1 MPRSGTPAAAK
12 YFARRRASTQ
22 PCGPCAVN
30 PVHHQKDLRAHSCLQ
45 VECSDATDGKSTWT
59 NNAAGQTYSPRA
71 FFKRV
76 SEWACRVS

>member
-1 MPRSGTPAAAK
+1 M
-12 YFARRRASTQ
+12 
-22 PCGPCAVN
+22 N
-30 PVHHQKDLRAHSCLQ
+30 PVHHQTDLRAHSCLQ
-45 VECSDATDGKSTWT
+45 VECSDGTDGKSTWT